1 MADIAKF
8 VEGGAFGVFND
19 ILSTFHSDDG
29 YAVPNRFECLI
40 LYPENSITTSQI
52 PGSNKRRAHYVQPWM
67 GPDEARATSMR
78 CESVSMPGRTLATS
92 EDTNIY
98 GPVREIV
105 DGVVYAGDV
114 DMLFQASSDLKERTF
129 FEKWQQRAFHEETWN
144 VGYHN
149 EYTSEVQIYLLDKQ
163 DRRRYGVRLH
173 EAYPKTIG
181 PVALNQAPSS
191 DIIKIPVSFS
201 FRWWE
206 TLNVEQETPSLKEKI
221 FSTVINTVE
230 RNISR
235 NIPSVLSK
243 LGS

>member
-40 LYPENSITTSQI
+40 LPPFGAIPERSDASGNYRPT
-52 PGSNKRRAHYVQPWM
+52 PLDAN
-67 GPDEARATSMR
+67 DARATSMR

-114 DMLFQASSDLKERTF
+114 EMLFQASSDLKERVF
-129 FEKWQQRAFHEETWN
+129 FEDWQRRAFSEETWD
-144 VGYHN
+144 VRYHA
-149 EYTSEVQIYLLDKQ
+149 EYESEVQIYLLDKQ
-163 DRRRYGVRLH
+163 DQRRYGIRLH